1 MDSDRHAQ
9 VTHVMIQYHSSS
21 HVSVATQHQPKFN
34 QRVLY
39 NPQRGALRLAA
50 APFTIY
56 IFHAQQSK
64 FKPRA
69 QMEKTEEM
77 KEKQVAQMPSQRRIA
92 PNLEVKLAAIAISLN
107 VRLRSSDM
115 PPAMQDHALRYSRS
129 LVDASPDATRPNPS
143 HIARALK
150 KV

>member
-1 MDSDRHAQ
+1 
-9 VTHVMIQYHSSS
+9 
-21 HVSVATQHQPKFN
+21 
-34 QRVLY
+34 
-39 NPQRGALRLAA
+39 
-50 APFTIY
+50 
-56 IFHAQQSK
+56 
-64 FKPRA
+64 
-69 QMEKTEEM
+69 MEKTEEM

-129 LVDASPDATRPNPS
+129 LVDAIPDATRPNPS

-150 KV
+150 KVWFHRSLTRCTARRGTVWRERVSGRL